1 MRSLVNGKACIESKS
16 LSWSSVMMKTKLGF
30 MFDAVAVLTAWP
42 ANKAARVRV
51 NRDFRSIVRNS
62 YESAEFL

>member
-1 MRSLVNGKACIESKS
+1 
-16 LSWSSVMMKTKLGF
+16 MMKTKLGF